1 MTLILAVRLRH
12 YLAMPAIATSA
23 LDRSRRR
30 RRRRQEGEAKAGGPG
45 GSGGDGPGAATRW
58 SDRSANGGF
67 GLAQRGLAGPMGGQV
82 TVEVPTPS
90 TSLTQF

>member
-30 RRRRQEGEAKAGGPG
+30 RRQEGEAKRAGRAGRVATGPVLPPG
-45 GSGGDGPGAATRW
+45 GRIGARTVHSDWRRGD
-58 SDRSANGGF
+58 
-67 GLAQRGLAGPMGGQV
+67 
-82 TVEVPTPS
+82 
-90 TSLTQF
+90 

>member
-1 MTLILAVRLRH
+1 MILILAVRLRH

-23 LDRSRRR
+23 LGVESAGGRKEKRRR
-30 RRRRQEGEAKAGGPG
+30 AGRVATGPVLPPG
-45 GSGGDGPGAATRW
+45 GRIGARTVHSDWRRGD
-58 SDRSANGGF
+58 
-67 GLAQRGLAGPMGGQV
+67 LAGPMGGQV